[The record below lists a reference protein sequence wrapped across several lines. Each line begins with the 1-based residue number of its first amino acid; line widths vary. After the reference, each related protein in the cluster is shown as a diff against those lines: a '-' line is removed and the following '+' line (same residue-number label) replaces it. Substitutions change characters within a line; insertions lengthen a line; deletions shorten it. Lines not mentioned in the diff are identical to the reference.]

1 MTTPGAPPNRYMA
14 ALQAV
19 FSKLPECDSSSET
32 GARLFLGRLIADVC
46 DALSI
51 SGMGLFT
58 SAGKGLQTIAKHGLA
73 PEAIVAIVERVK
85 SVPALAGRG
94 PDDAGGREHG
104 PAPVDPPAAR
114 GRFTFH
120 ADGGGVQTVIR
131 AGFGAGQVVLAVF
144 VTGDE
149 PAEDL
154 AEAFG
159 LVTTHVAR
167 FAANVYL
174 HQQVLASTG
183 SIAKMERELREMQV
197 CSLNIMEDLQRKNRD
212 LAMLNSLFQ
221 EITGR
226 TSRPELA
233 RVAAEAISG
242 AFDGACVSIYVADT
256 AASAFVPYHT
266 TGSAATID
274 GDGLAVE
281 PDSPLLGPLSR
292 GKEIAFNSATEQ
304 PSFPLAKAVGAKAGL
319 LVPLRAKDATIGFLA
334 VCESRWHRVFTDDE
348 RDNLRVLA
356 GTLSVA
362 MENAN
367 LIAHSAAQVEELNSL
382 TEYVETVVD
391 SVDLAIL
398 VVGADLKI
406 GMINKGFDRIY
417 GEPGEQFV
425 GRGIFEAFPYLVNEG
440 FEDVAKQVLGGTPF
454 VRFGMRRQVLGGRQA
469 VQNLRVFPHRA
480 SGGNIVGAIIIIED
494 ITEKADLEMQL
505 AKSEA
510 KFRTL
515 VENLGDGYLIVTGGR
530 VAYANKAASQMTGL
544 PPDQLQGMEV
554 SQLLS
559 DADVVEQCL
568 HPGSEKASRE
578 ARLIHAT
585 GTWIAVEITSD
596 ACDYAGDQSVSIAIR
611 DVTERKKF
619 ERQLEQKN
627 REMSGRNE
635 QITRLNLELE
645 GAVTKL
651 KESQE
656 NLIKSER
663 LAAITET
670 SVAANHEINN
680 PLFSILGQAQ
690 LLLRKYAN
698 ADEETVNRL
707 KTIEESALRIAC
719 VTRKLANL
727 AQPVVK
733 EYAGLDTSMI
743 DVDGSTA
750 R

>member
-1 MTTPGAPPNRYMA
+1 MTMPETPHDKQMA

-19 FSKLPECDSSSET
+19 FSTLSGCGAGSET
-32 GARLFLGRLIADVC
+32 GARLYLGRLIADAC

-51 SGMGLFT
+51 SGIGVFNPT
-58 SAGKGLQTIAKHGLA
+58 AKGLQTVARHGLA
-73 PEAIVAIVERVK
+73 PETVAVIIEQLK
-85 SVPALAGRG
+85 SVPLLSGGG
-94 PDDAGGREHG
+94 PDEVQSHQQD
-104 PAPVDPPAAR
+104 PSPVDTRAVGA
-114 GRFTFH
+114 RFTFR
-120 ADGGGVQTVIR
+120 AEGSIQTVLR
-131 AGFGAGQVVLAVF
+131 VGFGAGQAVLVVF
-144 VTGDE
+144 VTTEE

-154 AEAFG
+154 VEAFG
-159 LVTTHVAR
+159 LIATHVAR
-167 FAANVYL
+167 FEATVHL
-174 HQQVLASTG
+174 QQQVAASAE
-183 SIAKMERELREMQV
+183 SIAKMERELKEMQV
-197 CSLNIMEDLQRKNRD
+197 CSLNIMEDLQRKNGD

-226 TSRPELA
+226 TSPPELA
-233 RVAAEAISG
+233 RVAADAISG
-242 AFDGACVSIYVADT
+242 AFDGAYVSIYVAD
-256 AASAFVPYHT
+256 AAVSAFVPYHT
-266 TGSAATID
+266 TGAIAG
-274 GDGLAVE
+274 GDDLAVE
-281 PDSPLLGPLSR
+281 FDSPLLGPLSG

-304 PSFPLAKAVGAKAGL
+304 SSFPLAKAIGAKAGL
-319 LVPLRAKDATIGFLA
+319 LVPLRAKDATVGFLA
-334 VCESRWHRVFTDDE
+334 VCETRWHRVFTDDE

-367 LIAHSAAQVEELNSL
+367 LIARSAAQVEELNSL
-382 TEYVETVVD
+382 TEYIETVVD

-417 GEPGEQFV
+417 NEPREQFV
-425 GRGIFEAFPYLVNEG
+425 GRGIFEAFPYLVDEG
-440 FEDVAKQVLGGTPF
+440 FTDVA
-454 VRFGMRRQVLGGRQA
+454 RQVLEGKPFMGFGMHRQVVGGRQA
-469 VQNLRVFPHRA
+469 VQNIRVFPHRA

-494 ITEKADLEMQL
+494 ITEKANLEMQL

-510 KFRTL
+510 KFGTL

-544 PPDQLQGMEV
+544 PPDQLQGVEL
-554 SQLLS
+554 SRLLS

-568 HPGSEKASRE
+568 NPGQEKAARE

-585 GTWIAVEITSD
+585 GTWIPVEIASD
-596 ACDYAGDQSVSIAIR
+596 ICDYAGDQSVSIAMR

-627 REMSGRNE
+627 REMAGRNE

-690 LLLRKYAN
+690 LLLRKYASS
-698 ADEETVNRL
+698 DEETVNRL

-750 R
+750 K